1 MLSREKLIKTKE
13 YWMETIQNNLFRQ
26 LNAYMEDRHLNQNDL
41 AEKLGVT
48 KGYISQ
54 VLNGNFNF
62 TIGKLIELSLAIE
75 MVPDIEFRSFKD
87 YLHKQEDVLHKIQP
101 KNKRKLRAIRTK
113 A

>member
-1 MLSREKLIKTKE
+1 MLSKEKLIKTKE

-26 LNAYMEDRHLNQNDL
+26 LNAYMKDRHLNQNDL

-62 TIGKLIELSLAIE
+62 TIGKLIELSLAIG
-75 MVPDIEFRSFKD
+75 MVPDIEFRSFRD
-87 YLHKQEDVLHKIQP
+87 YLHKREDVLCKIPP
-101 KNKRKLRAIRTK
+101 KNKRKPRVIGTQA
-113 A
+113 